1 MEKIASVINM
11 KKSEE
16 LHISKLA
23 HSYDLMEIAGI
34 EAFKLIDNKFN
45 NILILAG
52 TGNNAGD
59 GYVIARELLKI
70 NKNVTIYLLKEK
82 FSSDSLYFYN
92 QIKEKANIII
102 NENINFNEYD
112 LIIDSLLG
120 TGFEGSLKD
129 EYKDIILKA
138 NDSNAYKISIDIN
151 SGLSAKTGLADISFK
166 SDLTIAIG
174 YLKPGH
180 LLNMA
185 KDYIKELKI
194 ANINLKLIDEP
205 YYLLNINDLKPLFK
219 KRLNYSHKGS
229 YGYDVLIGG
238 SIYYSGAIRLASI
251 ANASVRSG
259 AGVVKVAVPNVI
271 AKEII
276 PNIIDATIYPL
287 SSDDKYIIFNEEE
300 IKDLIKN
307 TKTISFGMGIGNTI
321 ETKKLLKYLLDN
333 YENNLIIDADGLN
346 ALSEMNLN
354 ILNETKAKII
364 LTPHIKEFSRLINL
378 NINDILKDQIELA
391 KAFAKKYNLILLLKG
406 TTTVITDGDKVYLSN
421 TGTPGM
427 ARGGSGDVL
436 SGIITSLVGFNDDLL
451 LATAGSA
458 YINGM
463 AGEYALKLHSEYTMT
478 ASDTALNVAKVID
491 DIIKL

>member
-23 HSYDLMEIAGI
+23 HSYDLMEIAGM

-138 NDSNAYKISIDIN
+138 NDSNAYKIAIDIN
-151 SGLSAKTGLADISFK
+151 SGLSAKTGLADIAFK

-185 KDYIKELKI
+185 KDYIKELKV

-205 YYLLNINDLKPLFK
+205 YYLLNDNDLKPLFK

-346 ALSEMNLN
+346 ALSEMDLN

-406 TTTVITDGDKVYLSN
+406 TTTVITDGSKVYLSN

-458 YINGM
+458 YINGK
-463 AGEYALKLHSEYTMT
+463 AGEYALKEHSEYTMT

-491 DIIKL
+491 DIINL

>member
-70 NKNVTIYLLKEK
+70 NKNVSIYLLKEK
-82 FSSDSLYFYN
+82 FSFDSLYFYN

-120 TGFEGSLKD
+120 TGFEGALKD
-129 EYKDIILKA
+129 EYKDIIVKA
-138 NDSNAYKISIDIN
+138 NDSNTYKIAIDIN
-151 SGLSAKTGLADISFK
+151 SGLSAKTGLADIAFK

-185 KDYIKELKI
+185 KDYIKELKV
-194 ANINLKLIDEP
+194 ADINLKLIDEP
-205 YYLLNINDLKPLFK
+205 YYLLNDNDLKPLFK

-458 YINGM
+458 YINGK
-463 AGEYALKLHSEYTMT
+463 AGEYALKEHSEYTMT
-478 ASDTALNVAKVID
+478 ASDTALNVSKAIE
-491 DIIKL
+491 DIINL